1 MYFLYL
7 IVTKGKQEVFTYF
20 DNQEI
25 IEVVLN
31 FLTPKEGRVNNV
43 SGLLF
48 IILVGKY
55 MTGLDE
61 TN

>member
-1 MYFLYL
+1 MYVLYL
-7 IVTKGKQEVFTYF
+7 IVTKGKQEVFTHF
-20 DNQEI
+20 NNQEI

-31 FLTPKEGRVNNV
+31 FLPLKEGRVNNV

-48 IILVGKY
+48 VILVGKH